1 MVFDLKNEEAVT
13 IDNFKGCENTKKK
26 KCILTVKTVFC
37 TAF

>member
-13 IDNFKGCENTKKK
+13 IDNFKGGENTSPQ

>member
-13 IDNFKGCENTKKK
+13 IDNFKGGEKYISA